1 MELNYDGTRDREGF
15 ASYIHLNETL
25 FGKCF
30 TNLQSYFNKITYF
43 LLIIIFYITFSIII
57 FSESQRRDGYRF
69 TDHFKD
75 LRLAFTRAKN
85 KTYKGK
91 SMAKKMR
98 EDENGQE

>member
-1 MELNYDGTRDREGF
+1 MKHY
-15 ASYIHLNETL
+15 SVSV
-25 FGKCF
+25 
-30 TNLQSYFNKITYF
+30 LQTYNRILIKLHISFSLLYF
-43 LLIIIFYITFSIII
+43 LLYFLIII